1 MNEED
6 DSNLEEFLCSI
17 AQQFHEKQGEGY
29 YQLRVLMLQIWLEI
43 NGATRQ
49 QTFRHKPERI
59 VLDRLSKGR
68 RRHKVRYSRKM
79 PNIYWFK

>member
-1 MNEED
+1 MSED
-6 DSNLEEFLCSI
+6 DNYNNGEFLCSI
-17 AQQFHEKQGEGY
+17 AQQFRKQRAGEY
-29 YQLRVLMLQIWLEI
+29 YQLRVLMLQTWLEI

-59 VLDRLSKGR
+59 VPERSRKGYR
-68 RRHKVRYSRKM
+68 EHKVRYSRKM

>member
-1 MNEED
+1 MNED
-6 DSNLEEFLCSI
+6 DNYNNGEFLCSI
-17 AQQFHEKQGEGY
+17 AQQYRKKRVGEY
-29 YQLRVLMLQIWLEI
+29 YQLRVLMLQSWLEI
-43 NGATRQ
+43 KGATRQ

-68 RRHKVRYSRKM
+68 RQHKVRYSRKM